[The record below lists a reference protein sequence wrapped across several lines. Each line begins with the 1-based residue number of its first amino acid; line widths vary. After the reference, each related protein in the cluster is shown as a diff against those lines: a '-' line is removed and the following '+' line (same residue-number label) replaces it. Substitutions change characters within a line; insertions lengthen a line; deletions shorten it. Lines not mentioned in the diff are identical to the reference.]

1 MLSVFYSL
9 LTNFKQIMAF
19 AHILRSSALLGGAQV
34 VTLGAGFLR
43 AKIIAVLV
51 GPAGVGLVGIL
62 TTFNG
67 NLSSLTGWGLGTT
80 AVRTISAADEQDR
93 PAKIAAAKKLGNLLT
108 WLGLLAA
115 LLLFWPVGQL
125 TFNSADYATEFF
137 LAGLAVPCLVATSVW
152 SSLLQ
157 SNGQIKSLAKVQVIS
172 AFGGLILGL
181 PFIWLFG
188 LTGIAASILIAAIV
202 PAVATWKAARNYCLP
217 SLAEADAGD
226 IRTLL
231 RLGTAIMAVGFLS
244 QLSTYIVRLVLTRS
258 HGLESAGYYHA
269 AFVIAGSLPGFVFTA
284 MGTDFFPRVAAVK
297 TEAEAQELCEKQ
309 IQAGLLLALPLIAG
323 LLTLGQSC
331 IYLLYARS
339 FEPAIPLL
347 SWMIWGVFFRLLSWP
362 MGFWLIARG
371 SPRAVVIVTA
381 STNASAILF
390 PLVLLPLIGISGAAI
405 GFFISCISSTIII
418 IVVSHRRSGRWL
430 SMQTLRWF
438 ALAAVALGLAQ
449 FIVSRLEGPYWG
461 LIPTSIISLFCAWIY
476 YRTLNRE
483 KSP

>member
-1 MLSVFYSL
+1 
-9 LTNFKQIMAF
+9 MAF

-43 AKIIAVLV
+43 AKIIAVLI

-67 NLSSLTGWGLGTT
+67 NLASLAGWGIGTT
-80 AVRTISAADEQDR
+80 AVRTISAADELDR
-93 PAKIAAAKKLGNLLT
+93 PAKIAVVRKLGNLLT
-108 WLGLLAA
+108 WLGLLTA
-115 LLLFWPVGQL
+115 LLFFWPIGQL
-125 TFNSADYATEFF
+125 TFSSSEHALELL
-137 LAGLAVPCLVATSVW
+137 LAGLAVPCLIATSVW

-157 SNGQIKSLAKVQVIS
+157 SNGQIKSLAGVQIMS

-181 PFIWLFG
+181 PFIYLFG
-188 LTGIAASILIAAIV
+188 LTGIAASILVAAII
-202 PAVATWKAARNYCLP
+202 PAIATWKAACKYYP
-217 SLAEADAGD
+217 KSMPEADAGE

-231 RLGTAIMAVGFLS
+231 QLGTAIMAVGFLG
-244 QLSTYIVRLVLTRS
+244 QLSTYIVRLMLTRS
-258 HGLESAGYYHA
+258 YGLESAGYYHA

-297 TEAEAQELCEKQ
+297 TEAEAQDLCEKQ

-323 LLTLGQSC
+323 LLTLGQFC

-347 SWMIWGVFFRLLSWP
+347 IWMIWGVFFRLLSWP

-371 SPRAVVIVTA
+371 SPRAVVIVTLA
-381 STNASAILF
+381 NNALGILF
-390 PLVLLPLIGISGAAI
+390 PLVLLPSFGISGAAI

-418 IVVSHRRSGRWL
+418 IVVSRRRSGRWL

-438 ALAAVALGLAQ
+438 TLAAAALGLSQ

-461 LIPTSIISLFCAWIY
+461 LIPTSIISLLCAWIY

>member
-1 MLSVFYSL
+1 
-9 LTNFKQIMAF
+9 MAF
-19 AHILRSSALLGGAQV
+19 ARILRSSAILGGAQV

-43 AKIIAVLV
+43 AKLIAVLV

-67 NLSSLTGWGLGTT
+67 NLGSLVGWGLGTT
-80 AVRTISAADEQDR
+80 AVRTISAAGELDR
-93 PAKIAAAKKLGNLLT
+93 PAKIAAVRKLGNFLT

-137 LAGLAVPCLVATSVW
+137 LAGLAVPCLVVTSVW

-157 SNGQIKSLAKVQVIS
+157 SNGQIKSLATVQIIS

-188 LTGIAASILIAAIV
+188 LTGIAVSILIAAII
-202 PAVATWKAARNYCLP
+202 PAIATWKVARNYYPP

-231 RLGTAIMAVGFLS
+231 QLGTAIMAVGFLS
-244 QLSTYIVRLVLTRS
+244 QLSTYIVRLMLIRS

-297 TEAEAQELCEKQ
+297 TEAEAQDLCEKQ
-309 IQAGLLLALPLIAG
+309 IQAGLLLALPLISA
-323 LLTLGQSC
+323 LLTLGQFC

-339 FEPAIPLL
+339 FDPAIPLL

-371 SPRAVVIVTA
+371 SSRAVVIVTA
-381 STNASAILF
+381 ATNASAILF
-390 PLVLLPLIGISGAAI
+390 PVVLLPIFGITGAAI
-405 GFFISCISSTIII
+405 GFFISCIGSTVIIM
-418 IVVSHRRSGRWL
+418 VVSRRRSGRWL
-430 SMQTLRWF
+430 SMLTIRWF
-438 ALAAVALGLAQ
+438 ALAAVALGLSQ
-449 FIVSRLEGPYWG
+449 FIVARLNGPYWG
-461 LIPTSIISLFCAWIY
+461 LIPTCIISLLCAWIY
-476 YRTLNRE
+476 YHTLRRE